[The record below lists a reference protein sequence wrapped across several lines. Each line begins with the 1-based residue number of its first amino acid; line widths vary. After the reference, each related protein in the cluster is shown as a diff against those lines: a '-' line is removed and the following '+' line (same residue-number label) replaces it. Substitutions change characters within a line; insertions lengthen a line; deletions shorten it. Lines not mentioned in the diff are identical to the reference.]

1 MKDDNRQS
9 RRRPVHYTA
18 WIALK
23 PEGLQNCFLSDVS
36 DTGARISVQNSEKIP
51 DHFMLWLANNGST
64 RRACSVVWR
73 KPNQIGVRFNGKFVQ
88 GEKASLPPRR
98 TTS

>member
-1 MKDDNRQS
+1 MTENRRKFKRQQI
-9 RRRPVHYTA
+9 RYAA

-23 PEGLQNCFLSDVS
+23 PDGLHTCILADIS
-36 DTGARISVQNSEKIP
+36 DTGARIEVANSDNVP

-73 KPNQIGVRFNGKFVQ
+73 EPQQIGVKFEGRIVQ
-88 GEKASLPPRR
+88 GQKASRPASR
-98 TTS
+98 